1 MMTGFLIFP
10 SSFWSIFSYS
20 DCLEFF
26 WFSRSTR
33 CLRPTP
39 CSSPPSPSLSKLHNE
54 RSLPSAQDFFCV
66 RQRLDVTTARTV
78 QRSVGWWEG
87 SAASLTQKKVHENSW
102 QPSGIS
108 CITMAAVSRDRC
120 VKDGLSLWEETVHLW
135 RSQEDDVVIKK
146 SSVKTIDGSDWCE
159 GLYLCGSGDCVRGFH
174 FCSPPPCQEK
184 TKTKT
189 WSVSERRMRWI
200 HDYSRG
206 VFPPPLKHLLDTC
219 CKHQRINRP
228 SESWS
233 RTRAPVFVIL
243 SQRAIMAVWKHQQWN
258 QKCVSG
264 CSLFTPSSHHV
275 RRGAQTSYI

>member
-120 VKDGLSLWEETVHLW
+120 VKEGISLWEETVHLW
-135 RSQEDDVVIKK
+135 RSQEDDVVIKDECK
-146 SSVKTIDGSDWCE
+146 DNRWQWLVWGIVPLWLW
-159 GLYLCGSGDCVRGFH
+159 GLCQGFPLLQPAALPGENENKDMERVRETHEVNSRLLTRGF
-174 FCSPPPCQEK
+174 PPL
-184 TKTKT
+184 
-189 WSVSERRMRWI
+189 
-200 HDYSRG
+200 
-206 VFPPPLKHLLDTC
+206 LKHLLDTC